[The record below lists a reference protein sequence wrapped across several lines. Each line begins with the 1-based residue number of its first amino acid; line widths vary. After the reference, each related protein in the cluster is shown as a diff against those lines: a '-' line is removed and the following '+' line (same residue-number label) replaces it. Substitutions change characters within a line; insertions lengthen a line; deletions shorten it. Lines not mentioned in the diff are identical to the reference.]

1 MSEALEVIG
10 LKKYF
15 MANGLLRKGALIKAV
30 DSVSFT
36 LRQGET
42 LGLVGESGCGK
53 TTLSR
58 TILLLYKPEAGEIRL
73 RGENILNYNRRKLTE
88 FRRKVQIVF
97 QDPFASL
104 NPRLTVEEII
114 AEPLVVHGFKDYGK
128 RRSRVEELLSLVGL
142 EPAHLRRYPHQF
154 SGGQRQRIGIARALA
169 LQPEI
174 IVCDEPVSALDVSIQ
189 AQILNLLD
197 GLKKRFQLS
206 YLFISHDLSVV
217 RQVSDRVA
225 VMYLGKIVELAP
237 SEPFFQKPLH
247 PYAQALLSAVPLPD
261 PAMEKRRER
270 IILSGDP
277 PSPPI
282 DPPSGCRFHPRC
294 WKVQKIC
301 KEIEPLLEEKTSN
314 QFVACYFPG

>member
-1 MSEALEVIG
+1 MSEAFEVVG

-15 MANGLLRKGALIKAV
+15 TAGGLFQRGALVRAV
-30 DSVSFT
+30 DGVSFT
-36 LRQGET
+36 LRRGET

-53 TTLSR
+53 TTLGR
-58 TILLLYKPEAGEIRL
+58 TILLLYRPEAGEIKL
-73 RGENILNYNRRKLTE
+73 RGENILNYSRRQLTE

-104 NPRLTVEEII
+104 NPRLTVEEIV
-114 AEPLVVHGFKDYGK
+114 AEPLVVHGYQDYGK
-128 RRSRVEELLSLVGL
+128 RRTRVEELLGLVGL
-142 EPAHLRRYPHQF
+142 EPAHSRRYPHQF

-174 IVCDEPVSALDVSIQ
+174 IICDEPVSALDVSIQ

-197 GLKKRFQLS
+197 DLKRRFRLS

-217 RQVSDRVA
+217 RQVSDRLA
-225 VMYLGKIVELAP
+225 VMYLGKIVELGP
-237 SEPFFQKPLH
+237 SEPFFKKPLH

-261 PAMEKRRER
+261 PATERSRER

-277 PSPPI
+277 PSPI
-282 DPPSGCRFHPRC
+282 DPPQGCRFHPRC
-294 WKVQKIC
+294 WKAQKVC
-301 KEIEPLLEEKTSN
+301 EEVEPMLEEKTAN
-314 QFVACYFPG
+314 QLVACHFPG